1 MKNDPLMFIDSF
13 KSNNENA
20 SNQEIFDS
28 RYQKRSLKRYRLEDI
43 KAMLLYRINVLCEI
57 NTKNGKIEGVV
68 KELNEENIMVN
79 DENNKTH
86 LVSLDDILD
95 INILKL

>member
-1 MKNDPLMFIDSF
+1 MFIDSF

>member
-13 KSNNENA
+13 KLNSENV
-20 SNQEIFDS
+20 SNQEVFDS
-28 RYQKRSLKRYRLEDI
+28 RYQKRSLKKYRLEDI
-43 KAMLLYRINVLCEI
+43 KAMMLYRINVLCEI
-57 NTKNGKIEGVV
+57 ITKNGKIEGIV
-68 KELNEENIMVN
+68 KELSEENIKVT
-79 DENNKTH
+79 DEDNKTY

>member
-13 KSNNENA
+13 KLNNENM

-28 RYQKRSLKRYRLEDI
+28 RYQKRSLKKYRLEDI
-43 KAMLLYRINVLCEI
+43 KAMMLYRINVLCEI
-57 NTKNGKIEGVV
+57 ITKNGKIEGFV
-68 KELNEENIMVN
+68 KELNEENIKVN
-79 DENNKTH
+79 AEDNKTY

>member
-13 KSNNENA
+13 KLNNENM

-28 RYQKRSLKRYRLEDI
+28 RYQKRSLKKYRLEDI
-43 KAMLLYRINVLCEI
+43 KAMMLYRINVLCEI
-57 NTKNGKIEGVV
+57 ITKKGKIEGFV
-68 KELNEENIMVN
+68 KELNEENIKVN
-79 DENNKTH
+79 AEDNKTY

>member
-13 KSNNENA
+13 KLNNENM

-28 RYQKRSLKRYRLEDI
+28 RYQKRSLKKYRLEDI
-43 KAMLLYRINVLCEI
+43 KAMMLYRINVLCEI
-57 NTKNGKIEGVV
+57 ITKNGKIEGFV
-68 KELNEENIMVN
+68 KELNEENIKVN
-79 DENNKTH
+79 ADDNKTY

>member
-13 KSNNENA
+13 KLNNENM

-28 RYQKRSLKRYRLEDI
+28 RYQKRSLKKYRLEDI
-43 KAMLLYRINVLCEI
+43 KAMMLYRINVLCEI
-57 NTKNGKIEGVV
+57 ITKNGKIEGFV
-68 KELNEENIMVN
+68 KELNEENIKVN
-79 DENNKTH
+79 ADDNKTY
-86 LVSLDDILD
+86 LVALDDILD